1 MGHIVTECGD
11 GIHGEDQCQWDNWLK
26 VMFEANVTYGDG
38 RGTTG
43 CSGVLGRG
51 RGRGRVPGEPNVS
64 KATDMDWGSV
74 GGGATGQGARK
85 RPRGGNNLI
94 GASPGSVAQQV
105 NLLEYGKGDNNLEK
119 SQSSPQKEHALKRQK
134 KVVNGVVVEELI
146 GSATSGWRI
155 KGSNET
161 L

>member
-1 MGHIVTECGD
+1 
-11 GIHGEDQCQWDNWLK
+11 
-26 VMFEANVTYGDG
+26 
-38 RGTTG
+38 
-43 CSGVLGRG
+43 
-51 RGRGRVPGEPNVS
+51 
-64 KATDMDWGSV
+64 MDWGSV

-146 GSATSGWRI
+146 GSATSGMEDRW
-155 KGSNET
+155 EQ
-161 L
+161 